1 MTLNELRDEIA
12 KINEEKGWTTTGRSF
27 GDQMAL
33 IHTEVSEAFEDYR
46 DGRPPNET
54 RFTYNMNDIPADLQ
68 WYGSHTMKVGS
79 EEEKQYEQWWN
90 DMKAEGYLKPE
101 GIPSELADIIVRV
114 LDTAGEYGIDM
125 DEAMSLKLRHNRT
138 RPHRHGG
145 KVV

>member
-12 KINEEKGWTTTGRSF
+12 EINEEKGWTTTGRSF

-33 IHTEVSEAFEDYR
+33 IHTEVSESFEEYR
-46 DGRPPNET
+46 NGRAPDVTYYTDG
-54 RFTYNMNDIPADLQ
+54 
-68 WYGSHTMKVGS
+68 
-79 EEEKQYEQWWN
+79 
-90 DMKAEGYLKPE
+90 KPE

-114 LDTAGEYGIDM
+114 LDTAGEFGIDM
-125 DEAMSLKLRHNRT
+125 DEIMTEKLAYNRT